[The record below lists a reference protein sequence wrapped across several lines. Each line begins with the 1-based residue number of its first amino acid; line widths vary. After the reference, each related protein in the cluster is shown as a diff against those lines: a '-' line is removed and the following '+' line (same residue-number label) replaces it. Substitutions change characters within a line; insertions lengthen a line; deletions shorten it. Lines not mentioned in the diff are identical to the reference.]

1 MRKIVTVWAAYANAK
16 GGRPIG
22 KSFSYSSSSSSSTRL
37 LIHSET
43 KSLP

>member
-22 KSFSYSSSSSSSTRL
+22 KSFSYSSSSSTRL